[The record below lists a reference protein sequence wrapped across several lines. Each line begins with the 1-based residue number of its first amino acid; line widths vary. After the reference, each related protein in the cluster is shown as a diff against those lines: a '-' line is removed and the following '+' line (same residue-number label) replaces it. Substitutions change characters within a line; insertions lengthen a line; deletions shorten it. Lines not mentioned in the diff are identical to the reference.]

1 RVAFRRRGEARREGR
16 GAHARE
22 PRHLGHP
29 CAPRT
34 RSRQSRMN
42 ETLTIRAIR
51 TTAVEVPM
59 KHVLGTSQAAVR
71 AAPLL
76 LIDLETEEGITGRSY
91 LFCYLRGGAV
101 SMAGLFARVG

>member
-1 RVAFRRRGEARREGR
+1 
-16 GAHARE
+16 
-22 PRHLGHP
+22 
-29 CAPRT
+29 
-34 RSRQSRMN
+34 MN

-76 LIDLETEEGITGRSY
+76 LIDLETEEGVTGRAY
-91 LFCYLRGGAV
+91 LFCYVRGAAAA
-101 SMAGLFARVG
+101 MATMVAEVERRVRLLSAPLPTPAPQPVDRALLVNPDMRKGLET